1 MTFIR
6 SAFLSLLL
14 LTAAAIPTSAFALGL
29 GYGAK
34 IGFGSGQSTNDD
46 FYDTSLTAGLLVLNL
61 DLMAVAIEGNLG
73 FHRMTVDDLDDTYN
87 DELSVVAIVK
97 TGIPIIPAVLS
108 LDFGAGLDQRILLG
122 STLNGTELDGASG
135 SRTLIPISVQAS
147 GTVLLARLYGEIRY
161 NYEIASEFEVDGTE
175 VESDDKL
182 HELLFLVGATF

>member
-6 SAFLSLLL
+6 SACLSLLV

-34 IGFGSGQSTNDD
+34 IGFGSGQSTADNDPD
-46 FYDTSLTAGLLVLNL
+46 ISLNAGLLVLNL
-61 DLMAVAIEGNLG
+61 DLMAVSIEGNLG
-73 FHRMTVDDLDDTYN
+73 FHRMTVDDADDTYN

-147 GTVLLARLYGEIRY
+147 GSVLLARLYGEIRY
-161 NYEIASEFEVDGTE
+161 NYEIASSFEVDGTE

>member
-6 SAFLSLLL
+6 SACLSLLV

-34 IGFGSGQSTNDD
+34 IGFGSGQSTNDNAS
-46 FYDTSLTAGLLVLNL
+46 DTSLTAGLLVLNL
-61 DLMAVAIEGNLG
+61 DLMAVAVEGNLG
-73 FHRMTVDDLDDTYN
+73 FHRMTVDDADDTYN

-108 LDFGAGLDQRILLG
+108 LDFGAGLDQRFLLG
-122 STLNGTELDGASG
+122 STVGGTELDDISG

-161 NYEIASEFEVDGTE
+161 NHEIASSFEVDGAE
-175 VESDDKL
+175 VDSDDKL

>member
-6 SAFLSLLL
+6 AACLSLLV

-46 FYDTSLTAGLLVLNL
+46 APDTSLTAGLLVLNL

-73 FHRMTVDDLDDTYN
+73 FHRMTVDDANDTYN

-108 LDFGAGLDQRILLG
+108 LDFGAGIDQRILIG
-122 STLNGTELDGASG
+122 STSGGTEADSVSG
-135 SRTLIPISVQAS
+135 SRTLVPVSVQAS

-161 NYEIASEFEVDGTE
+161 NHEIASSFEVDGTK

-182 HELLFLVGATF
+182 H